1 MLYGSYS
8 TLFIE
13 IIGFSLPIRVGW
25 SAAMGIWGVQPA
37 VENPMMRGEIPKGT
51 LLKDTYNHWVAKE
64 IYPDKSAVPFSH
76 HDILI
81 VRKSSEASS
90 FSD

>member
-1 MLYGSYS
+1 
-8 TLFIE
+8 
-13 IIGFSLPIRVGW
+13 
-25 SAAMGIWGVQPA
+25 MGIWGVQPA

-76 HDILI
+76 HDLLI
-81 VRKSSEASS
+81 VRSSSEARQETRIVQPPLHCNQSLIFTILS
-90 FSD
+90 ILYSY